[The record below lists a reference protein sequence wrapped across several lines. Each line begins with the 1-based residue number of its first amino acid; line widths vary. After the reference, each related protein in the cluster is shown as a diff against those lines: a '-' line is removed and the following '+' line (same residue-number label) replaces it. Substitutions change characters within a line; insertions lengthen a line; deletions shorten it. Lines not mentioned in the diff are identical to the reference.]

1 MDQFVHQLLF
11 VHYVGETSKEIE
23 EDMVQTALLQLEEKQ
38 ESEASLEFLA
48 VSIVDELLDIYND
61 YKILYEFFKD
71 PEYKDMMDFILES
84 LNEHFG

>member
-1 MDQFVHQLLF
+1 MFISFFF
-11 VHYVGETSKEIE
+11 VHYVGETLKRNRGRYGTKRLYYSW
-23 EDMVQTALLQLEEKQ
+23 EKQ
-38 ESEASLEFLA
+38 ESEAPLEFLA

-61 YKILYEFFKD
+61 YKILYEFFQD